1 MKKKKK
7 KKERFLCA
15 HYGVQNARLR
25 KLFMEH
31 TESPNFIQSGNE
43 DEDED
48 ENEWLWEPG
57 LV

>member
-15 HYGVQNARLR
+15 HYGVQKARLR

-31 TESPNFIQSGNE
+31 TESPNFI
-43 DEDED
+43 
-48 ENEWLWEPG
+48 
-57 LV
+57 